1 MGSRTTEGEL
11 LQRHRRDRRELLS
24 FLLSS
29 SVLKKVILPPGAVSL
44 EDLNFDH
51 ISVDHVLECCRS
63 GVALDLAVSSKL
75 YHEQL
80 RAPPVG
86 GVGTAE
92 TFYLTTNPE
101 ESGPPPERAP
111 PPARVK
117 DYAVP
122 APGESSSP
130 LGRAPPPPARTE
142 EVAYAS
148 SPGEHGPQPEKASQS
163 LAHENAYILRP
174 DDSVGY
180 VPLETSPVNVF
191 QSPAESFRSPPEN
204 DDGYVNPFATPEPA
218 VNEDRSDSAAPEPA
232 GIGASGPVEGYS
244 NPFDEGPLEPHRPS
258 PPPGSPPEV
267 DLATSYPNG
276 TGAPQSPVP
285 AFKGAEEH
293 ARGSLGHQ
301 TGLPAAAPL
310 SSELALELPPFATG
324 MTEFDVRE
332 TAYEVLL
339 ASAGAAGGLASP
351 AKESPRE
358 EKSKLLRRFSS
369 KKGHKDSHNL
379 SPGRALGLAGL
390 METMRIQ
397 LQIPD
402 TFDRRTREALLRAT
416 TRRVGRRMDTLLVPL
431 ELLMAMPRSEFPDDK
446 EYVRWSKRQLHVL
459 EEGLINHP
467 QVRLDAYNSNTA
479 LLKTLIAKFE
489 GMERMPGLNGPAQQM
504 EVLKVMRGV
513 TTALAE
519 RGQQGEYSGESC
531 HWADGYHFN
540 IQLYQKLLLSC
551 FNASDE
557 GHFVEEV
564 EEILE
569 LLKSTWRILG
579 ITQYVHDVLY
589 TWVLFCQFVKT
600 QSEVQLKHALG
611 QLKRLVPVSQLTP
624 AEKQYT
630 RTMRALV
637 ATGDGPKELS
647 MLQSV
652 LTPMKDW
659 AEQRLCN
666 YHLYFAQGEKVR
678 ALISFVATCT
688 RLLGGKDE
696 DDSQA
701 TRGVPNGVTIAKRVE
716 DYIRLSVTAA
726 YYRAFDGVGQQ
737 AEAREMHPVS
747 LMAVEVR
754 TIMEREAMVFSP
766 ILAQCNIL
774 AAGIAAS
781 LLHGLYLQE
790 LKPFLEGVTVLTSE
804 VEQVLPPAD
813 ELDQYLCDIVN
824 GLPEDEP
831 AANQLRESMV
841 PYEVSQ
847 VSGLLVMR
855 WVNSQL
861 AKMNEWVDRTIFAE
875 KWAPISKVQ
884 RHAVSIID
892 VFRIIDETF
901 EQFFG
906 LMLPMRLNLLKGLA
920 TGVDSA
926 LQLYVNRM
934 VAQLGPKD
942 DLVPPVTPLA
952 RYKKDSVV
960 KVVAK
965 KAQSPEAP
973 LLDDERVADIDRLT
987 TESFCVRLNSLQF
1000 ILAQLEQLED
1010 TIRERWALKRPQ
1022 DDIGLRPAAGRR
1034 RLSSESEKGLVR
1046 RGATGAA
1053 DISGVF
1059 EPVRRIVNQA
1069 IDKICDFTGV
1079 KVVFWDLREPFLEG
1093 LYKGNVAAARMD
1105 QVVGLL
1111 DPVLGE
1117 LCELI
1122 AEPLRDR
1129 VVLSL
1134 LQASLDGLLRV
1145 LLDGGPLRT
1154 FAPSD
1159 AEPLDEDLN
1168 VLKDFFIAEGDG
1180 LPRTVVEN
1188 TAAPVQQILNL
1199 YSLETSIVVE
1209 NYKHASEASPGVN
1222 SSRVRGRGPTDAE
1235 TLLRVLCH
1243 RADRGASKFLK
1254 KTYKLPKA

>member
-1 MGSRTTEGEL
+1 MRPPPSR
-11 LQRHRRDRRELLS
+11 
-24 FLLSS
+24 
-29 SVLKKVILPPGAVSL
+29 PPSA
-44 EDLNFDH
+44 EP
-51 ISVDHVLECCRS
+51 VLEM
-63 GVALDLAVSSKL
+63 
-75 YHEQL
+75 
-80 RAPPVG
+80 
-86 GVGTAE
+86 
-92 TFYLTTNPE
+92 
-101 ESGPPPERAP
+101 
-111 PPARVK
+111 
-117 DYAVP
+117 
-122 APGESSSP
+122 
-130 LGRAPPPPARTE
+130 
-142 EVAYAS
+142 
-148 SPGEHGPQPEKASQS
+148 
-163 LAHENAYILRP
+163 
-174 DDSVGY
+174 
-180 VPLETSPVNVF
+180 
-191 QSPAESFRSPPEN
+191 
-204 DDGYVNPFATPEPA
+204 
-218 VNEDRSDSAAPEPA
+218 
-232 GIGASGPVEGYS
+232 
-244 NPFDEGPLEPHRPS
+244 
-258 PPPGSPPEV
+258 
-267 DLATSYPNG
+267 
-276 TGAPQSPVP
+276 
-285 AFKGAEEH
+285 
-293 ARGSLGHQ
+293 
-301 TGLPAAAPL
+301 
-310 SSELALELPPFATG
+310 PPFATG
-324 MTEFDVRE
+324 MTEFDFRE

-369 KKGHKDSHNL
+369 RKGSKDSHNS
-379 SPGRALGLAGL
+379 SPSRALGLAGL

-397 LQIPD
+397 LQISD
-402 TFDRRTREALLRAT
+402 TFDKRTREALLRAT

-431 ELLMAMPRSEFPDDK
+431 ELLMAMPRGEFPDEK

-479 LLKTLIAKFE
+479 QLKTLIAKFE

-519 RGQQGEYSGESC
+519 RGQQGEYSGEAC

-540 IQLYQKLLLSC
+540 VQLYQKLLLSC

-557 GHFVEEV
+557 SHFVEEV

-579 ITQYVHDVLY
+579 VTQYVHDVMY

-600 QSEVQLKHALG
+600 QSEELLQHALAH
-611 QLKRLVPVSQLTP
+611 LKRLPAMAQLSP
-624 AEKQYT
+624 AEKQYA

-637 ATGDGPKELS
+637 ATGEGPKELS
-647 MLQSV
+647 LLQSV
-652 LTPMKDW
+652 LSPLKDW
-659 AEQRLCN
+659 AEQRLCD
-666 YHLYFAQGEKVR
+666 YHQFFPQGEKVN
-678 ALISFVATCT
+678 ALVSFVAICT

-701 TRGVPNGVTIAKRVE
+701 SRTVANGAAVAKRVE
-716 DYIRLSVTAA
+716 DYIRLSTTVA
-726 YYRAFDGVGQQ
+726 YQRAFEGVGRQ
-737 AEAREMHPVS
+737 AEAREMHPLS
-747 LMAVEVR
+747 LLAVEVR
-754 TIMEREAMVFSP
+754 AIMQHEAAVFSP
-766 ILAQCNIL
+766 ILSQRNPL

-781 LLHGLYLQE
+781 LLHGLYLEE

-824 GLPEDEP
+824 GLPEEESGP
-831 AANQLRESMV
+831 NPLRERMT

-875 KWAPISKVQ
+875 AWAPISKVQ
-884 RHAVSIID
+884 RHAVSIVD

-906 LMLPMRLNLLKGLA
+906 LTLPMRLNLLKGLA

-926 LQLYVNRM
+926 LQLYTNRM

-942 DLVPPVTPLA
+942 DLVRPVTPLT
-952 RYKKDSVV
+952 RYKKESVV
-960 KVVAK
+960 KAVAK
-965 KAQSPEAP
+965 KAPQAEGGP
-973 LLDDERVADIDRLT
+973 LLDDERVAEIERLT
-987 TESFCVRLNSLQF
+987 TEHFCVRLNTLQF
-1000 ILAQLEQLED
+1000 ILAQLDQLED

-1022 DDIGLRPAAGRR
+1022 DDLGLRPAAS
-1034 RLSSESEKGLVR
+1034 RLPKRPSVEGDKMGAAR
-1046 RGATGAA
+1046 RGPGGAAA
-1053 DISGVF
+1053 DIATVF
-1059 EPVRRIVNQA
+1059 DPVRRVVNQT

-1093 LYKGNVAAARMD
+1093 LYKGGVPAARMD

-1145 LLDGGPLRT
+1145 LLDGGPSRM

-1159 AEPLDEDLN
+1159 AEALDEDLN

-1180 LPRTVVEN
+1180 LPRAVVEN
-1188 TAAPVQQILNL
+1188 TAAPVVQILNL
-1199 YSLETSIVVE
+1199 YALETSIVVD
-1209 NYKHASEASPGVN
+1209 NYKHASEAASPGAN
-1222 SSRVRGRGPTDAE
+1222 GSQGRGRGPTDAD

-1243 RADRGASKFLK
+1243 RADRDASKFLK
-1254 KTYKLPKA
+1254 KVYKLPKI